1 MKALSVKMKH
11 RMPSLGITGSLVS
24 MSKGDVVIGINLFI
38 LGINLFIPG
47 FFVFFSKF
55 ISLSVLF
62 FRGKIHVQE
71 YKFGQSE

>member
-24 MSKGDVVIGINLFI
+24 MSKGDVVI
-38 LGINLFIPG
+38 GINLFIPG